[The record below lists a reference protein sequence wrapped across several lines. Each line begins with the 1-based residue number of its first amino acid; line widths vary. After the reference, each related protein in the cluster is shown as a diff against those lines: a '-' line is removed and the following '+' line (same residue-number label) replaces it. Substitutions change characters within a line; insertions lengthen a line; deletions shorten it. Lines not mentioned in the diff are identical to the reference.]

1 MGTHPVL
8 AGDMLTSV
16 LHGVTR
22 KSVESVA
29 QVLALFAI
37 FVLAVGGVTLVMQT
51 IDTNTVATGLN
62 MAFVNG
68 TLPVMAFVVFLKRS
82 QELLATIK
90 KPASEFVVKAK
101 EM

>member
-1 MGTHPVL
+1 
-8 AGDMLTSV
+8 
-16 LHGVTR
+16 
-22 KSVESVA
+22 
-29 QVLALFAI
+29 
-37 FVLAVGGVTLVMQT
+37 MQT

-101 EM
+101 EI